1 MKNGNNNQELEG
13 ISDWFISVNGEK
25 IKGSEPSQETRTK
38 ECGLTDKGCE
48 VDELV
53 TIRRR
58 ITVPNTQ
65 NAQDSMKELLQ
76 QHLEDRFA
84 LFRVEL
90 RRTAANVETKA
101 RKSKREEVIILLK
114 ESSS

>member
-1 MKNGNNNQELEG
+1 MKNGNNSQELEG

-25 IKGSEPSQETRTK
+25 TKASEPSQETGTK
-38 ECGLTDKGCE
+38 DYGLVDKECE

-53 TIRRR
+53 TVRKR

-65 NAQDSMKELLQ
+65 NAQDSIKELLQ
-76 QHLEDRFA
+76 QHLEDSFA

-90 RRTAANVETKA
+90 RKTAANVETKA
-101 RKSKREEVIILLK
+101 RKSRREEVIILLK
-114 ESSS
+114 EPSS

>member
-13 ISDWFISVNGEK
+13 ISDWFISANGEK
-25 IKGSEPSQETRTK
+25 RKAPERSQETK
-38 ECGLTDKGCE
+38 IKNYSQGPNEYE

-53 TIRRR
+53 TVRRR
-58 ITVPNTQ
+58 ITVPNTENGQ
-65 NAQDSMKELLQ
+65 NRMKELLQ
-76 QHLEDRFA
+76 RHLEDRFT

-90 RRTAANVETKA
+90 RRTEGNVEAKA
-101 RKSKREEVIILLK
+101 SKSVREEVIILLK